1 MSLSLFCLSFSFP
14 LENRECIKL
23 LSQTLKAC
31 NEIIHVEWC
40 LTHRKALTL
49 VTEYYLS
56 TLLSPAQQV
65 LCPNS
70 QTFLLSPLIR
80 EKLQKYG
87 PQELL
92 WKSKFESHSQIKC
105 NKNLSISFSKED
117 SEESVQRTGGA
128 EAEAGHLVDLLLQL
142 LRQTV
147 VYIISLKRS
156 SHVCC

>member
-1 MSLSLFCLSFSFP
+1 MEIPPGSPKPLQTPCLWFCSPLGLSSVLTRLLMVVLTLGNPYLSLSLFCLSFSFP

-65 LCPNS
+65 KNP
-70 QTFLLSPLIR
+70 LLIHRWLTSCCALHGR
-80 EKLQKYG
+80 QGEAA
-87 PQELL
+87 L
-92 WKSKFESHSQIKC
+92 WDLVEGHSSHS
-105 NKNLSISFSKED
+105 
-117 SEESVQRTGGA
+117 
-128 EAEAGHLVDLLLQL
+128 
-142 LRQTV
+142 
-147 VYIISLKRS
+147 
-156 SHVCC
+156 